1 MSGYNENMDELPLLT
16 VTALRPYGVTIR
28 LTTRTGG
35 VSAGGYHALNLAD
48 HVGDDTAAVA
58 ENRARLRATL
68 GSDPL
73 WLKQVHGT
81 TIWDADAANPSGHA
95 PPQADGATTARA
107 GRWLALLTA
116 DCLPVVLVRSDGARL
131 AVAHAGWRGLAA
143 GILARAV
150 AALGDAPFA
159 AWIGPAI
166 CGQCYEVDAPVV
178 EALRALGPWVAQA
191 VRNGR
196 RAGHY
201 TVDLGAIAAE
211 QLKRL
216 GAQSVIPSG
225 LCTWEN
231 GLWYSHRRDGPQT
244 GRFATLAALQPQPE
258 YP

>member
-1 MSGYNENMDELPLLT
+1 MRAAQLIT
-16 VTALRPYGVTIR
+16 ITALRTYGVEIR
-28 LTTRTGG
+28 LTTREGG
-35 VSAGGYHALNLAD
+35 VSARGYRTFNLAD
-48 HVGDDTAAVA
+48 HVGDDPVAVA

-81 TIWDADAANPSGHA
+81 TIWDADAANTPDNG

-116 DCLPVVLVRSDGARL
+116 DCLPVVLVRTDGTRL

-143 GILARAV
+143 GILAHAV
-150 AALGDAPFA
+150 LALGNVPFA

-166 CGQCYEVDAPVV
+166 CGRCYEVDAPVV
-178 EALRALGPWVAQA
+178 EALTQLGPWVGHG
-191 VRNGR
+191 VRKGV

-201 TVDLGAIAAE
+201 TVDLAAIATE
-211 QLKRL
+211 QLMRL
-216 GAQSVIPSG
+216 GAHQVIACG
-225 LCTWEN
+225 LCTREN

-244 GRFATLAALQPQPE
+244 GRFATLAALQPGQEAP
-258 YP
+258 